1 MSGPAPRA
9 FLRFRLPGEAPRT
22 QVLEHEETTLGRDR
36 AADLCLPYETIS
48 RLHARIAWDG
58 RRHLVEDLGSANG
71 TRVNGRLAR
80 RQRLRDLDVVSLA
93 TDVDLLF
100 LTGRSAERIELEG
113 VVDAWLEPA
122 DGGERVAVPPG
133 ELTLGRAASA
143 NHVVESPAV
152 SKLHAR
158 IERHPT
164 AVFVEDLGS
173 SNGTELNDRVVARAR
188 LRDGDEIALAGTAR
202 YRVRIV
208 SGKVATTAATVPS
221 EPAAAADDAD
231 VTIVR
236 RFDADWRAKLEAAG
250 EELAAAAER
259 EPADDPRPIAVV
271 RLEGGGRYVV
281 VTEPGEH
288 EIGRSAALRLEHP
301 TVSRRHARLTLSA
314 DRRTAT
320 LADLGASYPARVEGR
335 PVSGETA
342 LRHGDRVEFGDVVLT
357 VRFVRG

>member
-1 MSGPAPRA
+1 LSAPAPRA
-9 FLRFRLPGEAPRT
+9 FLRYRLPGQAPRT
-22 QVLEHEETTLGRDR
+22 QVLEAEQTTIGRDR
-36 AADLCLPYETIS
+36 AADLCLPFETIS

-58 RRHLVEDLGSANG
+58 RRHVVEDLGSVNG
-71 TRVNGRLAR
+71 TRINGRTAR

-93 TDVDLLF
+93 SDVDLLF

-143 NHVVESPAV
+143 SFVVESPAV

-188 LRDGDEIALAGTAR
+188 LRDGDVIALAGAAR
-202 YRVRIV
+202 FRVRIV
-208 SGKVATTAATVPS
+208 SGKVATTAAAVPS
-221 EPAAAADDAD
+221 EPAAPGEDAEA
-231 VTIVR
+231 TIVR

-250 EELAAAAER
+250 EELSAPAER
-259 EPADDPRPIAVV
+259 EPDDDPRPIAVV

-281 VTEPGEH
+281 VTDPGAYEV
-288 EIGRSAALRLEHP
+288 GRGAALRLDHP
-301 TVSRRHARLTLSA
+301 TVSRRHARLTLSP
-314 DRRTAT
+314 DRRQVT
-320 LADLGASYPARVEGR
+320 LADLAATHPPRVEGR
-335 PVSGETA
+335 PVSGEVA
-342 LRHGDRVEFGDVVLT
+342 LRHGDRVEFGDVVLS

>member
-1 MSGPAPRA
+1 MSGLAPRA

-22 QVLEHEETTLGRDR
+22 QVLESEQTTLGRDR

-93 TDVDLLF
+93 SGVDLLF
-100 LTGRSAERIELEG
+100 LTGRSAEKIELEG

-122 DGGERVAVPPG
+122 SGGERIAVPPG
-133 ELTLGRAASA
+133 EFTLGRAASA
-143 NHVVESPAV
+143 NHVVDSPSV

-188 LRDGDEIALAGTAR
+188 LRDGDEIALAGAAR

-208 SGKVATTAATVPS
+208 TGKVATTAAAVPS
-221 EPAAAADDAD
+221 EPMAADDDAD
-231 VTIVR
+231 ATIVR

-250 EELAAAAER
+250 EELAAAER
-259 EPADDPRPIAVV
+259 EPDDDPRPIAVV

-314 DRRTAT
+314 DRRQAT
-320 LADLGASYPARVEGR
+320 LSDLGASYPARVEGR